1 MGLYFGGHT
10 TANSGRA
17 ATKRGELHHKSC
29 DTPEI
34 HRQPASHAA
43 NPAITPGVI
52 LPMRLIL
59 SEEQR
64 REHASPTTPPSTMPE
79 PEPRPTRFDLYPFF
93 VCELR

>member
-1 MGLYFGGHT
+1 MGLHVGGHT
-10 TANSGRA
+10 TANRDLA
-17 ATKRGELHHKSC
+17 ATKRGELHHESC
-29 DTPEI
+29 DTPER

-59 SEEQR
+59 SEEQL

-79 PEPRPTRFDLYPFF
+79 IEP
-93 VCELR
+93 